1 MTELFS
7 EPSTYNKREERRRNF
22 LPKKK
27 KKTTSSLHKKET
39 YDISIEKSSQHFK
52 EKKKKKGSTKPAGVH
67 RKKNIVYPFQAFL
80 HPGARDFV
88 NVLTA
93 FNIPLHS
100 HTHTHLFVA
109 RLKGMIDAWH
119 ATDTPTTRPGLRWIF
134 RTIYPSNGGRC

>member
-27 KKTTSSLHKKET
+27 RKQLHPFIKKKRTTYRSKNRLN
-39 YDISIEKSSQHFK
+39 ISK
-52 EKKKKKGSTKPAGVH
+52 KKKKKGSTKPAGVH